1 MLFNRID
8 AHPNL
13 SENLRVKFLLKRF
26 GNPATR
32 PLLARRYRYK
42 QVVAAT

>member
-13 SENLRVKFLLKRF
+13 SENLRVKL
-26 GNPATR
+26 NPATR